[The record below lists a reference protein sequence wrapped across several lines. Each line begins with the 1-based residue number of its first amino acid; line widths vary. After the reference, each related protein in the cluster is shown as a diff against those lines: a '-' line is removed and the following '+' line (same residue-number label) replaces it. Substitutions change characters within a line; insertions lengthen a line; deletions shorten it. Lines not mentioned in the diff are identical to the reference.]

1 MASSLYLF
9 FSSLVLFFFLSH
21 SELGDPNPTNLVYTI
36 IKDVQTLQY
45 YTEIQLGSNVS
56 SYYRQVVIDLGGQL
70 LWFNCHDFDST
81 SYRPI
86 RCGSAKCK
94 AAKGSQCTTT
104 TTQKKMC
111 GVLARNSIKNL
122 VAAEVLLEDVSIVGF
137 VDRLSHLYVYNVS
150 HVAFSCANSSFL
162 LEGLAKATKGMVGL
176 GRTQTALPIQIASA
190 FKLPN
195 KFAFCLPSSTG
206 LYANIYIGGAPYYL
220 NPSTLNFT
228 KSLTTTPLI
237 VNAAQPDEYFIN
249 VKSIRVDGT
258 KLVSFNTSLLSIDRN
273 GVGGTK
279 LSTITPYTI
288 LQTCIYK
295 CLVSEFV
302 KKALS
307 RKIKMGASVAPFGAC
322 FSSKTMAST
331 ITGAAVPSIDLVVR
345 KGVYWRIYGANSMVR
360 VNKDVSCLGF
370 VDGGPHPITSVVL
383 GGYQMEDHF
392 LEFDLT
398 SSKLGF
404 SSSLLL
410 YNSSCSL
417 SRTF

>member
-1 MASSLYLF
+1 MQHLTVELVDIDLRQGDKAWVGHKLFCPFRLPRPSSYLT
-9 FSSLVLFFFLSH
+9 SLPFVFHL
-21 SELGDPNPTNLVYTI
+21 
-36 IKDVQTLQY
+36 
-45 YTEIQLGSNVS
+45 QLGC
-56 SYYRQVVIDLGGQL
+56 I
-70 LWFNCHDFDST
+70 
-81 SYRPI
+81 
-86 RCGSAKCK
+86 
-94 AAKGSQCTTT
+94 
-104 TTQKKMC
+104 
-111 GVLARNSIKNL
+111 
-122 VAAEVLLEDVSIVGF
+122 
-137 VDRLSHLYVYNVS
+137 
-150 HVAFSCANSSFL
+150 
-162 LEGLAKATKGMVGL
+162 
-176 GRTQTALPIQIASA
+176 
-190 FKLPN
+190 
-195 KFAFCLPSSTG
+195 
-206 LYANIYIGGAPYYL
+206 YYL

-249 VKSIRVDGT
+249 VKSIRVNGT
-258 KLVSFNTSLLSIDRN
+258 KLISFNTSLLSIDRN

-279 LSTITPYTI
+279 LSTITPCTI

-307 RKIKMGASVAPFGAC
+307 RKIKMVASVAPFRAC

-331 ITGAAVPSIDLVVR
+331 ITRPAVASIDLVVR

-398 SSKLGF
+398 SSKLALALP
-404 SSSLLL
+404 SSSTIPLVLCLELLRL
-410 YNSSCSL
+410 LFSANLSSQ
-417 SRTF
+417 

>member
-21 SELGDPNPTNLVYTI
+21 SELGDPNPTNLVYTV

-45 YTEIQLGSNVS
+45 YTEIQLGSNS
-56 SYYRQVVIDLGGQL
+56 SISEANHSG
-70 LWFNCHDFDST
+70 ST
-81 SYRPI
+81 VMTSTPHHI
-86 RCGSAKCK
+86 APFVAALQNAKPPK
-94 AAKGSQCTTT
+94 ALNAPPPPPPK
-104 TTQKKMC
+104 KKMC
-111 GVLARNSIKNL
+111 GVWARNSVKNL
-122 VAAEVLLEDVSIVGF
+122 VAADVLLEDVSIVGF
-137 VDRLSHLYVYNVS
+137 VDRSSHLYVYNVS

-162 LEGLAKATKGMVGL
+162 LKGLARATKGMVGL

-237 VNAAQPDEYFIN
+237 VNAAQPDEYFIS
-249 VKSIRVDGT
+249 VKSIIVDGT
-258 KLVSFNTSLLSIDRN
+258 KLISFNMSLLSIDRN

-288 LQTCIYK
+288 FQTCIYK

-302 KKALS
+302 KKALF
-307 RKIKMGASVAPFGAC
+307 RKIKMVTSVAPFGAC

-331 ITGAAVPSIDLVVR
+331 ITGPAVASIDLVVR

-383 GGYQMEDHF
+383 GGYQMKDHF

-398 SSKLGF
+398 SSKLAF

-410 YNSSCSL
+410 YNSNCSL

>member
-1 MASSLYLF
+1 MA
-9 FSSLVLFFFLSH
+9 FS
-21 SELGDPNPTNLVYTI
+21 
-36 IKDVQTLQY
+36 K
-45 YTEIQLGSNVS
+45 
-56 SYYRQVVIDLGGQL
+56 VVIDLGGQL

-86 RCGSAKCK
+86 R
-94 AAKGSQCTTT
+94 
-104 TTQKKMC
+104 
-111 GVLARNSIKNL
+111 LAT
-122 VAAEVLLEDVSIVGF
+122 
-137 VDRLSHLYVYNVS
+137 
-150 HVAFSCANSSFL
+150 
-162 LEGLAKATKGMVGL
+162 ATKGMVGL

-258 KLVSFNTSLLSIDRN
+258 KLISFNTSLLSIDRN

-295 CLVSEFV
+295 CLKDQMV
-302 KKALS
+302 
-307 RKIKMGASVAPFGAC
+307 ASVAPFGAC

-331 ITGAAVPSIDLVVR
+331 ITGPAVPSIDLVVR

-398 SSKLGF
+398 SSKLAF

-410 YNSSCSL
+410 YNSTCSL
-417 SRTF
+417 SRTS